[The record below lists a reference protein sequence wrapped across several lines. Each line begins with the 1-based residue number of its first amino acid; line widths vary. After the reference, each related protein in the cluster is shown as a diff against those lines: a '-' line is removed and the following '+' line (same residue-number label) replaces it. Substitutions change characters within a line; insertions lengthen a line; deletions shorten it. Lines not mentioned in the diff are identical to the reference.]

1 VLDKEGTEVHPILH
15 VGVKG
20 AVDDAHLGY
29 PLAKNRIHEEG
40 GEVANGGV
48 LDGT

>member
-1 VLDKEGTEVHPILH
+1 MLDKVGAEVHH